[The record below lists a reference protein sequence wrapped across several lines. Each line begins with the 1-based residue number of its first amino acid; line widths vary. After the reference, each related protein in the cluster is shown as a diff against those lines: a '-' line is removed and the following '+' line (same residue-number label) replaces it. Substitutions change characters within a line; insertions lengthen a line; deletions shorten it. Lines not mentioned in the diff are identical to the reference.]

1 MKFMYFNLNQIT
13 TLRNRKF
20 SRIPMVRFKSTL
32 WIPAYRHNV
41 SGVEIIRKKMCK
53 FLLSNENYA
62 FLFSQT
68 AQTCSQSNPKLNEM
82 NKKKTLTANCV
93 TFILELN
100 YLLFSLSCSR
110 LHSMHMFHQSSNW
123 NAFKSL
129 RRMNKLCRCIY
140 LYASHEWNR
149 SCKNIKLTT
158 IILTQQ

>member
-82 NKKKTLTANCV
+82 NKQKN
-93 TFILELN
+93 IN
-100 YLLFSLSCSR
+100 R
-110 LHSMHMFHQSSNW
+110 
-123 NAFKSL
+123 
-129 RRMNKLCRCIY
+129 KLCNIY
-140 LYASHEWNR
+140 TG
-149 SCKNIKLTT
+149 IKLSPFLPLLLSAPFHAHVSSKFKLKRIQKSTSNE
-158 IILTQQ
+158 